1 MSASREKKQRQ
12 NDPAGGLTQKQIQER
27 KEEAIRKRNHIIY
40 GIIGA
45 VVVVLVAAL
54 LVWDSGFFQGRST
67 AITVN
72 GRSFTPAEV
81 AYYYYSNRNMYA
93 NYGLIDSTQ
102 SDKETIYDEESGQTY
117 YDFFLDSAKSSLE
130 LIAAE
135 LDGASAEGVTLSEES
150 RQNVEDTIQQVKD
163 EASTYGYPYESY
175 LKAAYG
181 QYMTPSAF
189 KSCLENAA
197 LASQYATEYQDS
209 LTYDEAALDEYY
221 QSNKDSLDTFV
232 YRTLYFD
239 GAAATVTDEDGNT
252 VEATEEETQA
262 AMDAA
267 KAKADAMLAELEA
280 GGDFDTLAQAA
291 VDAAGE
297 GVMSYNGEMTT
308 IGSSLSGSSAAGS
321 AAATWL
327 KGDARTAGEYGVVS
341 SDSGY
346 YVVQFVERYL
356 DETPTVDVRHILIKA
371 ETTDEDAEDESG
383 NAIPSDEAMTA
394 AQEEAQK
401 LLDEFNAGDKTEDS
415 FAALAEAN
423 SDDPGSSSNGG
434 LYTNV
439 RKGAM
444 VDSFDAWIFDESRQP
459 GDTGLVENTY
469 SGQQGWHVMYFVG
482 QNVPYWQYTATNSLK
497 STDMTEW
504 QTQLVEGYEAV
515 EADGLQYLTVS

>member
-27 KEEAIRKRNHIIY
+27 KEAAIRKRNHIIY
-40 GIIGA
+40 GIVGA

-72 GRSFTPAEV
+72 GRNFTPAEV

-93 NYGLIDSTQ
+93 NYGLIDGSQ
-102 SDKETIYDEESGQTY
+102 SDKETVYDEESGQTY
-117 YDFFLDSAKSSLE
+117 YDFFLDSAKTTLE
-130 LIAAE
+130 MIAAE
-135 LDGASAEGVTLSEES
+135 LDGAEAEGMTLSDES
-150 RQNVEDTIQQVKD
+150 RANVEETIQQVKD
-163 EASTYGYPYESY
+163 EASTYGYPYAAY

-181 QYMTPSAF
+181 KYMTPSAF
-189 KSCLENAA
+189 ESCLENAA
-197 LASQYATEYQDS
+197 LATQYATEYQDS
-209 LTYDEAALDEYY
+209 LTYDEAALETYY
-221 QSNKDSLDTFV
+221 EENKDSLDTFV
-232 YRTLYFD
+232 YRVLYFD

-262 AMDAA
+262 AMDEA
-267 KAKADAMLAELEA
+267 KAKADAMLAELEN
-280 GGDFDTLAQAA
+280 GGDFDTLAQDAVSAA
-291 VDAAGE
+291 ESGT
-297 GVMSYNGEMTT
+297 MSYKGEQTT
-308 IGSSLSGSSAAGS
+308 VGSSLSSTAGT
-321 AAATWL
+321 AAAEWL
-327 KGDARTAGEYGVVS
+327 KDAARTAGEYGVAE

-346 YVVQFVERYL
+346 YVVQFVERYR

-371 ETTDEDAEDESG
+371 ETTDEDETDESG
-383 NAIPSDEAMTA
+383 NPIPTEEAMTA

-401 LLDEFNAGDKTEDS
+401 LLDEFNAGDKSEDS

-423 SDDPGSSSNGG
+423 SDDPGSSANGG
-434 LYTNV
+434 LYTYV

-444 VDSFDAWIFDESRQP
+444 VESFDSWIFDESRQA
-459 GDTGLVENTY
+459 GDTGLVENTN

-497 STDMTEW
+497 SADMSAW
-504 QTQLVEGYEAV
+504 QEELVEGYEAA
-515 EADGLQYLTVS
+515 EGDGMQYLEIN